1 MSSRTVF
8 LETGSAAFRLE
19 GCQFLFCCC
28 EEGVWPKLLHADGS
42 PAKALVGSVIGPAGA
57 PWFRVLRVEWYNPLG
72 AAAGSAS
79 LPGVRV
85 EVLAGAP
92 EELAP
97 GQRLE
102 CTLASPGISL
112 AWVTL
117 SDKGWRGQR
126 ADASGPA
133 IDAMAREK
141 LDIAFSRGFLL
152 PDNADGLRAL
162 LTDLALTQG
171 YDLVITTGG
180 TGLAPS
186 DVTPEATLAV
196 IDKRLPGMERAM
208 LQASLQKTPHAMI
221 SRAVAG
227 SLGQSLIINLPG
239 SLKAVRENLEAVLP
253 ALAHGLAKL
262 QGDPSDCGQPAS

>member
-1 MSSRTVF
+1 MTSRTVI
-8 LETGSAAFRLE
+8 LETGNTTLRLE
-19 GCQFLFCCC
+19 GCLFLFCCC
-28 EEGVWPKLLHADGS
+28 TEGGKPKLLQADGS
-42 PAKALVGSVIGPAGA
+42 PATAPVGALIGPADA

-72 AAAGSAS
+72 AASGAGS

-85 EVLAGAP
+85 EVLKDAP

-97 GQRLE
+97 DQRLE
-102 CTLASPGISL
+102 WTLFKPGLTL

-117 SDKGWRGQR
+117 SDKGWRGLR
-126 ADASGPA
+126 EDASGPA

-141 LDIAFSRGFLL
+141 LEIAFSRGFLL
-152 PDNADGLRAL
+152 PDNADSLRAL
-162 LTDLALTQG
+162 LTDLTLTQG

-262 QGDPSDCGQPAS
+262 QGDPSDCGQPVA